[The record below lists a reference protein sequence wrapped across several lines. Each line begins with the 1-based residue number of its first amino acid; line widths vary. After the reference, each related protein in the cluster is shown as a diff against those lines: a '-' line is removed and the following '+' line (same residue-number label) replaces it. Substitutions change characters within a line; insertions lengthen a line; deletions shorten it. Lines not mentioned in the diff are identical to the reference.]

1 MSDSFVI
8 IDRKEVPLE
17 GEQNLLEL
25 IRKAGIDLPTFC
37 YHSELSVYGACRLC
51 IVDVEGAG
59 LVPACSTPPHEGMK
73 VRTNTGEVRE
83 MRRIIV
89 ELLLANHS
97 RNCPTCQKSAS
108 CQLQALARRLG
119 VTQIRFKSQDRALPL
134 DTSSPSLVR
143 DPNKC
148 VLCGDCV
155 RVCEEV
161 QSVGAIDFSYR
172 GSKTMVIPSFGKDL
186 DKVECV
192 NCGQCARICPTGAL
206 TPKPEVDE
214 VWRALDDPAKIVVA
228 QVAPAVRVAIGEM
241 FGLEPGVTATGQ
253 IAAALLALGFDR
265 VFDTSFTADLTVIE
279 ESNEFITRL
288 EQNVGIPQFTSCCPA
303 WVKFVEQYYPEFV
316 GHLSTCRSPQQMFG
330 ALAKEVLPSQ
340 LGVKPEDL
348 VVVSIMPCTAKK
360 FEAKRAEFNR
370 DGLHDVDHVI
380 TTQELGLMIE
390 EAGLHFKDL
399 GPESFHLP
407 FGFKTGA
414 GVIFGNSGGV
424 SEAVLRYVTER
435 LTGEKR
441 DNYEFMGVRGEKGIR
456 EATLT
461 VNGKEISLAAVSGL
475 KNARKLLEDI
485 KSGAARYDLVEV
497 MACPGGCVGGA
508 GQPVSV
514 SPSVRQKRTKGIYEN
529 DRMLELHK
537 SQENPYVKD
546 IYDTVL
552 GEVGGKKAH
561 ALLHTGYRNRK
572 RLSDE
577 RVTLSGPNGEQGLA
591 VNVCFGTGCFLKGSR
606 ELLQKI
612 LEYLRIHEL
621 DRMVDVSASFCFE
634 RCDRGPTVR
643 IGDMIIEKCTI
654 DAAALAIESSLRQG
668 PGWSS
673 PILDAH
679 ETGDPPAERE
689 HKAPGLHTH

>member
-1 MSDSFVI
+1 MNDGFVS
-8 IDRKEVPLE
+8 IDRTEVALE

-51 IVDVEGAG
+51 MVDLEGMG
-59 LVPACSTPPHEGMK
+59 LVPACSTPPMQGMK
-73 VRTNTGEVRE
+73 VRTNTGEIRE

-97 RNCPTCQKSAS
+97 RNCPTCQKSAT

-119 VTQIRFKSQDRALPL
+119 VTKIRFKSQDRALPL
-134 DTSSPSLVR
+134 DVSSPSLVR

-155 RVCEEV
+155 RICEEV

-172 GSKTMVIPSFGKDL
+172 GSQTMVIPSFGKDL

-206 TPKPEVDE
+206 TPKSEVDE
-214 VWRALDDPAKIVVA
+214 VWGALNDPEKVVVA
-228 QVAPAVRVAIGEM
+228 QVAPAVRVAIGEI
-241 FGLEPGVTATGQ
+241 FGLEPGVTSTGQ
-253 IAAALLALGFDR
+253 VAAALRAIGFDR

-279 ESNEFITRL
+279 ESNEFIKRV
-288 EQNVGIPQFTSCCPA
+288 ERNEGIPQFTSCCPA

-330 ALAKEVLPSQ
+330 ALAKEVLPRQ
-340 LGVKPEDL
+340 LGVAKEDV
-348 VVVSIMPCTAKK
+348 VVVSVMPCTAKK
-360 FEAKRAEFNR
+360 FEARRAEFN
-370 DGLHDVDHVI
+370 GEGVADVDHVI
-380 TTQELGLMIE
+380 TTQELGRMIE

-399 GPESFHLP
+399 GPASFHLP

-441 DNYEFMGVRGEKGIR
+441 ENYEFTSVRGEKGIR
-456 EATLT
+456 EAFLKIK
-461 VNGKEISLAAVSGL
+461 GREFSLAMVSGL
-475 KNARKLLEDI
+475 GNARKVLEDI
-485 KSGAARYDLVEV
+485 KSGNRQYDLVEV

-514 SPSVRQKRTKGIYEN
+514 SPWVRQKRAKGIYEN

-546 IYDTVL
+546 IYETVL
-552 GEVGGKKAH
+552 GEVGGPKAH
-561 ALLHTGYRNRK
+561 DLLHTGYKNRK
-572 RLSDE
+572 RLVDDHMA
-577 RVTLSGPNGEQGLA
+577 LGGPNKDRGLE

-612 LEYLRIHEL
+612 LEYIGIHSLEGK
-621 DRMVDVSASFCFE
+621 VGVSASFCFE
-634 RCDRGPTVR
+634 KCDRGPTVR
-643 IGDMIIEKCTI
+643 IGDTVIEGCTI
-654 DAAALAIESSLRQG
+654 DAAALAIEGSLGRG
-668 PGWSS
+668 
-673 PILDAH
+673 IDA
-679 ETGDPPAERE
+679 R
-689 HKAPGLHTH
+689 

>member
-1 MSDSFVI
+1 MNDNFVT
-8 IDRKEVPLE
+8 IDRKEIPIAS
-17 GEQNLLEL
+17 EQNLLEL

-51 IVDVEGAG
+51 MVDVDGAG
-59 LVPACSTPPHEGMK
+59 LVPACSTPPAAGMK
-73 VRTNTGEVRE
+73 VSTNTDETRK

-97 RNCPTCQKSAS
+97 QSCPTCQKSTT

-119 VTQIRFKSQDRALPL
+119 ITKVRFKSQKKSLPV
-134 DTSSPSLVR
+134 DCSSPSLVR

-172 GSKTMVIPSFGKDL
+172 GSNTQVIPSFGKEL

-206 TPKPEVDE
+206 TARSEIDE
-214 VWRALDDPAKIVVA
+214 VWKALHDPKKMVVA

-241 FGLEPGVTATGQ
+241 FGLEPGVTTTGQ
-253 IAAALLALGFDR
+253 IAAALRAIGFDR
-265 VFDTSFTADLTVIE
+265 VFDTCFTADLTVIE
-279 ESNEFITRL
+279 ESNEFIKRV
-288 EQNVGIPQFTSCCPA
+288 ESGEHIPQFTSCCPA

-316 GHLSTCRSPQQMFG
+316 SHLSTCRSPQQMFG
-330 ALAKEVLPSQ
+330 SLAKEVLPHY
-340 LGVKPEDL
+340 LGVKRDDL

-360 FEAKRAEFNR
+360 FEAKRSEFTHA
-370 DGLHDVDHVI
+370 GIPDVDYVL
-380 TTQELGLMIE
+380 TTQELGCMIE
-390 EAGLHFKDL
+390 EAGLHFKDM

-441 DNYEFMGVRGEKGIR
+441 DMYEFMSVRGESAVR
-456 EATLT
+456 EASLK
-461 VNGKEISLAAVSGL
+461 VGGNEFSLAVVSGL
-475 KNARKLLEDI
+475 ANARKLLEAI
-485 KSGAARYDLVEV
+485 KSGEAKYDLVEV

-508 GQPVSV
+508 GQPVSNN
-514 SPSVRQKRTKGIYEN
+514 PGVRQKRTKGIYEN

-537 SQENPYVKD
+537 SQENPYVTD
-546 IYDTVL
+546 IYGNLL
-552 GEVGGKKAH
+552 GDVGGHTAH
-561 ALLHTGYRNRK
+561 RLLHTAYKNRK
-572 RLSDE
+572 RISDE
-577 RVTLSGPNGEQGLA
+577 HMALSGVKTEQGLE
-591 VNVCFGTGCFLKGSR
+591 VNVCFGTGCFLKGSQK
-606 ELLQKI
+606 LLQQI
-612 LEYLRIHEL
+612 TEYIHENDL
-621 DRMVDVSASFCFE
+621 DSAVNVSASFCFE

-643 IGDMIIEKCTI
+643 IGDTVIEGCTI
-654 DAAALAIESSLRQG
+654 DMAASAIEGSTKGVPRGAIPPEKEGTGSL
-668 PGWSS
+668 
-673 PILDAH
+673 
-679 ETGDPPAERE
+679 
-689 HKAPGLHTH
+689 